1 MKITYRN
8 QDVFEFPGNQIGCLL
23 VHGFTG
29 SPGEMFPLGQFL
41 HKKGYTVRGVL
52 LPGHGTRMEDLE
64 GVSWAEWYQE
74 VEGEYKELKE
84 NCHQVFVIGLSMGG
98 ALTLSLATENFLAG
112 VVSIC
117 APIYITD
124 KKAYL
129 TPYLK
134 GIVKYSKK
142 KVRKRPFD
150 SFSYDSYPLSGTA
163 NLVKAIPAIKRNL
176 GKITCPAL
184 IIQAR
189 QDKTVEPRS
198 AQYIYDNIGS
208 KEKALRWLEK
218 SGHVATL
225 DVERDKVFNWINNF
239 IINSLEGG

>member
-1 MKITYRN
+1 MKIAYRK
-8 QDVFEFPGNQIGCLL
+8 QDAFELLGNHIGCLL

-41 HKKGYTVRGVL
+41 HQKGYTVRGIL
-52 LPGHGTRMEDLE
+52 LPGHGTKVEDLE

-74 VEGEYKELKE
+74 VEREYRELKE
-84 NCHQVFVIGLSMGG
+84 NCSQVFVIGLSMGG
-98 ALTLSLATENFLAG
+98 ALSLSLATENALDG

-117 APIYITD
+117 APIYIAD

-134 GIVKYSKK
+134 SFVRYSKK
-142 KVRKRPFD
+142 KVRKQPFN
-150 SFSYDSYPLSGTA
+150 SFSYDVYPLSGTA

-176 GKITCPAL
+176 EKTTCPAL

-189 QDKTVEPRS
+189 KDKTVEPRS

-208 KEKALRWLEK
+208 KDKSLRWLEK

-225 DVERDKVFNWINNF
+225 DIEREKVFKWIEHF
-239 IINSLEGG
+239 INSL